1 MGSISIFVDE
11 SGTREGASAYYLLTL
26 VFHDQDDDI
35 SERIRIYEQ
44 ALADRR
50 LPDIPFHAGPLF
62 NGHDDYQSCPLALRK
77 QLLTAFHVFTWH
89 LPISY
94 ATFIYHKHDT
104 RGAKDLEA
112 RMKQDIVNFLFRN
125 LDKLQQYDQVKIY
138 YDGGQSIVTQA
149 LHTAIEYA
157 LSKNAIQYR
166 NGSPKE
172 YRLSQVADYIC
183 ALELTA
189 RKYANHATTS
199 TDDKIF
205 GGVGAFKRN
214 YLKKIRRMRFEES

>member
-1 MGSISIFVDE
+1 MGGISIFVDE
-11 SGTREGASAYYLLTL
+11 SGTRDGNSAYYLLTL
-26 VFHDQDDDI
+26 VFHDQDVDI
-35 SERIRIYEQ
+35 AGGIRAYEQ
-44 ALADRR
+44 TLADRR
-50 LPDIPFHAGPLF
+50 LPDIPFHAGPLC
-62 NGHDDYQSCPLALRK
+62 NGHDDYQPYPLSVRK
-77 QLLTAFHVFTWH
+77 QLLTAVHVFVWH

-94 ATFIYHKHDT
+94 ATFIYRKRDT
-104 RGAKDLEA
+104 RGDKDLEA

-125 LDKLQQYDQVKIY
+125 LDRLQRYDQVKIY
-138 YDGGQSIVTQA
+138 YDGGQSIVSQS
-149 LHTAIEYA
+149 LHVAIDYV

-189 RKYANHATTS
+189 RKYEDHVTTV
-199 TDDKIF
+199 TDDKVF

-214 YLKKIRRMRFEES
+214 YLKKVRRMRFER